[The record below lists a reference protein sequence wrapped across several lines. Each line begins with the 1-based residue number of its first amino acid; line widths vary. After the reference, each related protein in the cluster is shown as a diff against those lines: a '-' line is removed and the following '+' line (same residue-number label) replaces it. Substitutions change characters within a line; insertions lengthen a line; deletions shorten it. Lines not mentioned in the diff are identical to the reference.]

1 MTDLLKE
8 IQGGFANLDQSGR
21 MLPIKTMP
29 ALCPAWVFREGD
41 RFGVAV
47 ECSAPLEISE
57 VFAGARLRTVER
69 VIAGQ
74 QRRFLRLESSIEW
87 LRNEF
92 GVICEHMVSV
102 ESGTAAR
109 QALLADPLVWWERW
123 RHLLGNALVDKHGYD
138 VLAELLA
145 LETLVIGGC
154 SCEWSGPFGGVVDI
168 RTPTTD
174 YEVKSTI
181 SRYGSVINISG
192 QFQLAAS
199 SGKPLQLIHFRFEPV
214 DEGLSIDLV
223 CDRLVA
229 LGIDAAVLV
238 EAFVLGGQDGLL
250 EDFRRVLDA
259 QEGTALLAEFADQV
273 TVCGIDAQRNLWA
286 VIGQDVERR
295 EVRVDQRQCNEH
307 ESDRHG
313 GQSSDD
319 HDREKNPAG
328 QIRHGI

>member
-1 MTDLLKE
+1 MVLMATMTDLLKE

-229 LGIDAAVLV
+229 LGIDAA
-238 EAFVLGGQDGLL
+238 LL
-250 EDFRRVLDA
+250 EGALQRLGMEAGCSARKEAYNLLEALSYSVDDSFPRITPASFIGGVLPAGVVQFEYSVDLSGLKSKLL
-259 QEGTALLAEFADQV
+259 QELTQV
-273 TVCGIDAQRNLWA
+273 T
-286 VIGQDVERR
+286 
-295 EVRVDQRQCNEH
+295 
-307 ESDRHG
+307 
-313 GQSSDD
+313 
-319 HDREKNPAG
+319 
-328 QIRHGI
+328 

>member
-1 MTDLLKE
+1 MIDLLKE
-8 IQGGFANLDQSGR
+8 IQEGFANLDQSGR
-21 MLPIKTMP
+21 MLPIKAMP
-29 ALCPAWVFREGD
+29 AAYPAWVFREGGS
-41 RFGVAV
+41 FGVAV
-47 ECSAPLEISE
+47 ECSVPLEISE
-57 VFAGARLRTVER
+57 GFAGARLRTVER

-74 QRRFLRLESSIEW
+74 QRRFLRLESSLEW

-102 ESGTAAR
+102 ESGNEVR

-145 LETLVIGGC
+145 LEMLVIEGAAY
-154 SCEWSGPFGGVVDI
+154 EWSGPFGGVVDI
-168 RTPTTD
+168 RTPATD

-229 LGIDAAVLV
+229 LGIDAAVLERALQRLGM
-238 EAFVLGGQDGLL
+238 EAGCSARKEAYNLL
-250 EDFRRVLDA
+250 EALSYSVDDSFPRITPASFIGGVL
-259 QEGTALLAEFADQV
+259 
-273 TVCGIDAQRNLWA
+273 
-286 VIGQDVERR
+286 
-295 EVRVDQRQCNEH
+295 
-307 ESDRHG
+307 
-313 GQSSDD
+313 
-319 HDREKNPAG
+319 PAG
-328 QIRHGI
+328 VVQFEYSVDLSGLKSKLL

>member
-229 LGIDAAVLV
+229 LGIDAA
-238 EAFVLGGQDGLL
+238 LL
-250 EDFRRVLDA
+250 EGALQRLGMEAGCSARKEAYNLLEALSYSVDDSFPRITPASFIGGVLPAGVVQFEYSVDLSGLKSKLL
-259 QEGTALLAEFADQV
+259 QELTQV
-273 TVCGIDAQRNLWA
+273 T
-286 VIGQDVERR
+286 
-295 EVRVDQRQCNEH
+295 
-307 ESDRHG
+307 
-313 GQSSDD
+313 
-319 HDREKNPAG
+319 
-328 QIRHGI
+328 

>member
-1 MTDLLKE
+1 MPPLVLMATMTDLLKE

-229 LGIDAAVLV
+229 LGIDAA
-238 EAFVLGGQDGLL
+238 LL
-250 EDFRRVLDA
+250 EGALQRLGMEAGCSARKEAYNLLEALSYSVDDSFPRITPASFIGGVLPAGVVQFEYSVDLSGLKSKLL
-259 QEGTALLAEFADQV
+259 QELTQV
-273 TVCGIDAQRNLWA
+273 T
-286 VIGQDVERR
+286 
-295 EVRVDQRQCNEH
+295 
-307 ESDRHG
+307 
-313 GQSSDD
+313 
-319 HDREKNPAG
+319 
-328 QIRHGI
+328 

>member
-1 MTDLLKE
+1 MIDLLKE
-8 IQGGFANLDQSGR
+8 IQEGFANLDHSGR
-21 MLPIKTMP
+21 MLPIKAMP
-29 ALCPAWVFREGD
+29 AAYPAWVFREGGS
-41 RFGVAV
+41 FGVAV
-47 ECSAPLEISE
+47 ECSVPLEISE
-57 VFAGARLRTVER
+57 GFAGARLRTVER

-74 QRRFLRLESSIEW
+74 QRRFLRLESSLEW

-102 ESGTAAR
+102 ESGNQVR

-145 LETLVIGGC
+145 LEMLVIEGAAY
-154 SCEWSGPFGGVVDI
+154 EWSGPFGGVVDI
-168 RTPTTD
+168 RTPATD

-229 LGIDAAVLV
+229 LGIDAAVLERALQRLGM
-238 EAFVLGGQDGLL
+238 EAGCSARKEAYNLL
-250 EDFRRVLDA
+250 EALSYSVDDSFPRITPASFIGGVL
-259 QEGTALLAEFADQV
+259 
-273 TVCGIDAQRNLWA
+273 
-286 VIGQDVERR
+286 
-295 EVRVDQRQCNEH
+295 
-307 ESDRHG
+307 
-313 GQSSDD
+313 
-319 HDREKNPAG
+319 PAG
-328 QIRHGI
+328 VVQFEYSVDLSGLKSKLL

>member
-229 LGIDAAVLV
+229 LGIDAA
-238 EAFVLGGQDGLL
+238 LL
-250 EDFRRVLDA
+250 EGALQRLGMEAGCSARKEAYNLLEALSYSVDDSFPRITPASFIGGVL
-259 QEGTALLAEFADQV
+259 
-273 TVCGIDAQRNLWA
+273 
-286 VIGQDVERR
+286 
-295 EVRVDQRQCNEH
+295 
-307 ESDRHG
+307 
-313 GQSSDD
+313 
-319 HDREKNPAG
+319 PAG
-328 QIRHGI
+328 VVQFEYSVDLSGLKSKLL

>member
-1 MTDLLKE
+1 MPPLVLMATMTDLLKE

-229 LGIDAAVLV
+229 LGIDAA
-238 EAFVLGGQDGLL
+238 LL
-250 EDFRRVLDA
+250 EGALQRLGMEAGCSARKEAYNLLEALSYSVDDSFPRITPASFRGGVLPAGVVQFEYSVDLSGLKSKLL
-259 QEGTALLAEFADQV
+259 QELTQV
-273 TVCGIDAQRNLWA
+273 T
-286 VIGQDVERR
+286 
-295 EVRVDQRQCNEH
+295 
-307 ESDRHG
+307 
-313 GQSSDD
+313 
-319 HDREKNPAG
+319 
-328 QIRHGI
+328 

>member
-1 MTDLLKE
+1 
-8 IQGGFANLDQSGR
+8 
-21 MLPIKTMP
+21 
-29 ALCPAWVFREGD
+29 
-41 RFGVAV
+41 
-47 ECSAPLEISE
+47 
-57 VFAGARLRTVER
+57 VER

-74 QRRFLRLESSIEW
+74 QRCFLRLESSIEW

-102 ESGTAAR
+102 ESGIAVR

-181 SRYGSVINISG
+181 SRYRSVINISG

-199 SGKPLQLIHFRFEPV
+199 SGKPLHLIHFRFEPV

-229 LGIDAAVLV
+229 LGIDAAVLEGALQRLGM
-238 EAFVLGGQDGLL
+238 EAGCSARKETYNLL
-250 EDFRRVLDA
+250 EALSYSVDDSFPRITPASFRGGVL
-259 QEGTALLAEFADQV
+259 
-273 TVCGIDAQRNLWA
+273 
-286 VIGQDVERR
+286 
-295 EVRVDQRQCNEH
+295 
-307 ESDRHG
+307 
-313 GQSSDD
+313 
-319 HDREKNPAG
+319 PAG
-328 QIRHGI
+328 VVQFEYSVDLSGLKSKLL